1 MIEARSSLK
10 VDIIWRSLLLV
21 VEGKGRKGREGDV
34 EDQDQGRSGYHFLPF
49 LPLAPSSSWHGYVHL
64 CYMPAVGF
72 AFCCGWIDILI
83 LS

>member
-34 EDQDQGRSGYHFLPF
+34 EDQDQGRSGYFLPF